1 MLVFELGVMLRVLF
15 GDIRESGIHLK
26 YCAKKFSI
34 KTENATIETGKKD
47 RKNASS

>member
-26 YCAKKFSI
+26 YCAKKI
-34 KTENATIETGKKD
+34 LNKKTENATIETGKK
-47 RKNASS
+47 R